1 MQGKS
6 HGSPSSRAQSYAK
19 WDKGSFAKVV
29 LWGIKFQLYHLEV
42 DSKSGQG
49 AGGREWMEWSHS
61 PSHETASCGNASQQQ
76 PAHLR
81 KEGLGLEGL

>member
-6 HGSPSSRAQSYAK
+6 DGSPSSRAQSYTK

-42 DSKSGQG
+42 ESKSGG
-49 AGGREWMEWSHS
+49 KKSWH
-61 PSHETASCGNASQQQ
+61 PPKKVT
-76 PAHLR
+76 
-81 KEGLGLEGL
+81 

>member
-6 HGSPSSRAQSYAK
+6 DGSPSSRAQSYAK

-42 DSKSGQG
+42 DSKSGRG
-49 AGGREWMEWSHS
+49 ELVS
-61 PSHETASCGNASQQQ
+61 SQEG
-76 PAHLR
+76 HL
-81 KEGLGLEGL
+81 KKNG

>member
-6 HGSPSSRAQSYAK
+6 DGSPSSRAQSYAK

-42 DSKSGQG
+42 DSKSGRG
-49 AGGREWMEWSHS
+49 AGAVGILPRRSLKKEWL
-61 PSHETASCGNASQQQ
+61 T
-76 PAHLR
+76 L
-81 KEGLGLEGL
+81 